1 MRIDGREKDQ
11 LRTVKITTNY
21 IKHAEGSVLIEM
33 GDTRVVC
40 TATVEDKVPPFAKGE
55 GKGWITAEYGML
67 PRSTET
73 RNVREATKGRQS
85 GRTLEIQRL
94 IGRALRGVVDLKA
107 LGERTL
113 WIDCDVIQADG
124 GTRTAA
130 ITGSFVALA
139 LALNKLVE
147 EGILPVIPLKDFV
160 AAVSVGIVDG
170 EEILDL
176 NFEED
181 SKALVDMNVVMTGSN
196 RFVEVQGTG
205 EEATFSMEELQRLLT
220 LAQKGIR
227 ELIELQ
233 KQALGDIAR
242 RIGMEN
248 AADSNSQ

>member
-11 LRTVKITTNY
+11 LRPVKITTNY
-21 IKHAEGSVLIEM
+21 IKYAEGSVLIEM

-73 RNVREATKGRQS
+73 RNIREAAKGKQS

-147 EGILPVIPLKDFV
+147 NGSLPVIPLKDFV
-160 AAVSVGIVDG
+160 AAVSVGIIEDDAV
-170 EEILDL
+170 LDL
-176 NFEED
+176 NFAED
-181 SKALVDMNVVMTGSN
+181 SKALVDMNVVMTGN
-196 RFVEVQGTG
+196 NCFIEIQGTG
-205 EEATFSMEELQRLLT
+205 EEATFSKEELEKLLA
-220 LAQKGIR
+220 LAQKGIN
-227 ELIELQ
+227 ELIAAQ
-233 KQALGDIAR
+233 KQALGEISEK
-242 RIGMEN
+242 IGMIN
-248 AADSNSQ
+248 D

>member
-11 LRTVKITTNY
+11 LRPVKLTANY
-21 IKHAEGSVLIEM
+21 LKHAEGSVLIEM
-33 GDTRVVC
+33 GDTRVIC
-40 TATVEDKVPPFAKGE
+40 TATVEDKVPLFAKGE

-73 RNVREATKGRQS
+73 RNIREAAKGKQS

-147 EGILPVIPLKDFV
+147 NGSLPSIPLRDFV
-160 AAVSVGIVDG
+160 AAVSVGIIED
-170 EEILDL
+170 EALLDL
-176 NFEED
+176 NFAED
-181 SKALVDMNVVMTGSN
+181 SKAQVDMNVVMTGSN
-196 RFVEVQGTG
+196 RFVEIQGTG
-205 EEATFSMEELQRLLT
+205 EEATFSQEELNKLLT
-220 LAQKGIR
+220 LAQKGIN
-227 ELIELQ
+227 ELITAQ
-233 KQALGDIAR
+233 KQALGEISKK
-242 RIGMEN
+242 IGMKDEQN
-248 AADSNSQ
+248 SDSQ

>member
-1 MRIDGREKDQ
+1 MRSDGREKDQ
-11 LRTVKITTNY
+11 LRAVKIITDY

-73 RNVREATKGRQS
+73 RNIREAAKGKQS

-147 EGILPVIPLKDFV
+147 NGILPVIPLKDFV
-160 AAVSVGIVDG
+160 AAVSVGIVEG
-170 EEILDL
+170 EAVLDL
-176 NFEED
+176 NFAED
-181 SKALVDMNVVMTGSN
+181 SKALVDMNVVMTGNN

-205 EEATFSMEELQRLLT
+205 EEASFSMEELQELLT
-220 LAQKGIR
+220 LAQKGVG
-227 ELIELQ
+227 ELINIQ
-233 KQALGDIAR
+233 KQALGEIAGK
-242 RIGMEN
+242 IGIVN
-248 AADSNSQ
+248 GANSNSQ